1 MWLLDYNFGIPEE
14 YKKGD
19 PHLKT
24 VWIYRIK
31 NKE

>member
-1 MWLLDYNFGIPEE
+1 MSSRLYFGIPEE
-14 YKKGD
+14 YKKGNN
-19 PHLKT
+19 HLKT